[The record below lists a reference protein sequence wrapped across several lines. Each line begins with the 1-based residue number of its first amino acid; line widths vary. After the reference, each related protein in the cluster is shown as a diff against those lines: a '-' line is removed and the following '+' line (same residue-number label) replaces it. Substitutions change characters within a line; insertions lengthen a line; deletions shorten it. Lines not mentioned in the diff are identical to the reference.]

1 MPGESRVFTM
11 ARNVYKVRTG
21 DGIGEVQIL
30 TCIVT
35 FQACMDL
42 DQIEEVGL
50 DPLKTM
56 LREMGGWPVLEGD
69 R

>member
-1 MPGESRVFTM
+1 
-11 ARNVYKVRTG
+11 
-21 DGIGEVQIL
+21 
-30 TCIVT
+30 
-35 FQACMDL
+35 MDL

-69 R
+69 RSALIGQLAAILASDWSRG